1 MCSFEIPDKLYGI
14 QMDITINV
22 QPREYFMEYIETLPH
37 IKKFNYE
44 DKSVWYI
51 FEFSGFTRTLFTKF
65 LEKQIGSKVRNNPW
79 RSCLVSTYHNGP
91 IIRKDHKKPVYGEYT
106 YVPYVPYSV
115 FPDKRSD
122 TVTLSAQ
129 QLYNLTN

>member
-14 QMDITINV
+14 QMDIAINV

-37 IKKFNYE
+37 IKKINYE
-44 DKSVWYI
+44 DRSVWYI

-65 LEKQIGSKVRNNPW
+65 LEKQIGTIVRNYPW

-91 IIRKDHKKPVYGEYT
+91 IIRKDHKKPVSGEYT

-122 TVTLSAQ
+122 TVTLTVQ